1 MTYELM
7 PCGDN
12 EQCPQSKGKKTGAK
26 KTQTF
31 KKIKGVKN
39 PLLTGHTRR
48 VLFVVKEHKK
58 SVDNWVK

>member
-48 VLFVVKEHKK
+48 VLFIEIGGGDGK
-58 SVDNWVK
+58 SVDN

>member
-1 MTYELM
+1 M

-12 EQCPQSKGKKTGAK
+12 EQCPQSKGKKTRSM
-26 KTQTF
+26 TF

-48 VLFVVKEHKK
+48 VLFIKIGEKMG
-58 SVDNWVK
+58 NP

>member
-12 EQCPQSKGKKTGAK
+12 EQCPQSKGKKTRSK
-26 KTQTF
+26 TF

-48 VLFVVKEHKK
+48 VLFIKIGEKMG
-58 SVDNWVK
+58 NP

>member
-1 MTYELM
+1 MTYKLM

-12 EQCPQSKGKKTGAK
+12 EQCPQSKERKTGARPL
-26 KTQTF
+26 

-48 VLFVVKEHKK
+48 VLFIEIGEKMG
-58 SVDNWVK
+58 DP

>member
-48 VLFVVKEHKK
+48 VLFVVVEKK
-58 SVDNWVK
+58 RKIP